1 MRKTEMRL
9 AMITV
14 VTIMVLLGTRSYI
27 VNKQKDDAMEHIKS
41 SYAELLK
48 EREIEE
54 AKARELSQF
63 TKHEIELAMD
73 LQADEDEKGTGTVVY
88 LKKVN
93 GHTHIGWDYTGET
106 ERLFSE

>member
-1 MRKTEMRL
+1 MLKRNFV
-9 AMITV
+9 AMM
-14 VTIMVLLGTRSYI
+14 VTLLVIGAGLSAIGY
-27 VNKQKDDAMEHIKS
+27 
-41 SYAELLK
+41 LLVDGYKMDK
-48 EREIEE
+48 EYEAYKEVISENE